1 MMKKSINSIFQIL
14 FYMVLLY
21 SAKAVCNQ
29 IPYFIDLNSNAWA
42 TSGQSDFTTSTG
54 LVSRI
59 AMDGNTPYIAFK
71 DSTALGKATV
81 MTLQNGIWGLVGSA
95 GISAGEIAN
104 LELKVATNGTIFIA
118 YSDKSDADKV
128 SVKSFNGT
136 TWQQVGSVGFSGDA
150 ASYISLAIDT
160 SHQPYVAFTD
170 DNNNSRT
177 KVMAFDGS
185 NWNLLGGVAASVTYS
200 YYPSLV
206 LHSDDTPYV
215 AFRDDNQG
223 AKMTVMKFSAGSWST
238 VGSAGFSTGAANFTV
253 LAKSGDDTFYVAYRD
268 EPQTRKLTVMQ
279 FNGTVWQT
287 LGSEGFSPSD
297 ANYISMAINNNGT
310 PIVAFQDASISNR
323 VHAMQF
329 LNGAWSTL
337 GSAGF
342 SNSNAYYLSL
352 AITDSLIP
360 YVVYYDLTNLGRPAV
375 QLFEGSKL
383 ISLEL
388 DTYSVGFITAED
400 VDGDPLSYSI
410 VTDPNNDSAL
420 FTIDANS
427 AELRFITLPVNPAS
441 RSEPYSLLVQVFDGL
456 ANATVKVTV
465 NINDDDAIIV
475 SSGSSISLLSLLLLC
490 AFFFLSIPKVQSSES
505 AWIPAHFS
513 VGVGRVDS
521 ESTTADINQSLQT
534 KGYPPSVTTLNTSRS
549 GYSLWVDWKLHQN
562 LYVETGY
569 LDFGNISGSAS
580 NLGDSYQQDFVQ
592 TLPLSGHGI
601 AAAMHPVYFLT
612 PKWSLYGR
620 LGAIHWHGEQ
630 TTSQYRIQSSDTS
643 WLLGAGIEYH
653 WTTQWSTAVHW
664 DQVSFSGEQTNMLS
678 ISLRFAINTKQI

>member
-1 MMKKSINSIFQIL
+1 
-14 FYMVLLY
+14 MVLLY
-21 SAKAVCNQ
+21 SSSAVSNQ
-29 IPYFIDLNSNAWA
+29 IPYFIDLNSNAWMVA
-42 TSGQSDFTTSTG
+42 GQSNFTTSTG
-54 LVSRI
+54 LFSRI
-59 AMDGNTPYIAFK
+59 TLDNNTPYIAFK
-71 DSTALGKATV
+71 DTTSAGKASV
-81 MTLQNGIWGLVGSA
+81 MTLEDGTWQLVGIA
-95 GISAGEIAN
+95 GISAGEIDNLDLSMAAN
-104 LELKVATNGTIFIA
+104 GSLFIA
-118 YSDKSDADKV
+118 YIDKSDSYKI

-136 TWQQVGSVGFSGDA
+136 SWQQVGSVGFSGDTS
-150 ASYISLAIDT
+150 SYVSIAT
-160 SHQPYVAFTD
+160 SSSSQPYVAFTD
-170 DNNNSRT
+170 NNDSYKT

-206 LHSDDTPYV
+206 LHNDDTPYV
-215 AFRDDNQG
+215 VFRDDNQG
-223 AKMTVMKFSAGSWST
+223 SKATVMKFSAGSWST
-238 VGSAGFSTGAANFTV
+238 VGSAGFTTGAANFTV
-253 LAKSGDDTFYVAYRD
+253 LAKSSDDTFYVAYRD
-268 EPQTRKLTVMQ
+268 EPQTRKLSVMQ

-287 LGSEGFSPSD
+287 VGTEGFSPSD
-297 ANYISMAINNNGT
+297 ANYISMAINNNGI
-310 PIVAFQDASISNR
+310 PIVAFQDASMSNR

-360 YVVYYDLTNLGRPAV
+360 YVVYYDLTNFGRPAV
-375 QLFEGSKL
+375 QLFEGSKR
-383 ISLEL
+383 ISVEV

-410 VTDPNNDSAL
+410 ITDPNNDSAL
-420 FTIDANS
+420 FTIDTNS

-456 ANATVKVTV
+456 ANATVKVTI
-465 NINDDDAIIV
+465 NINYDEAIIV
-475 SSGSSISLLSLLLLC
+475 SSGSGISLLSLLLLSV
-490 AFFFLSIPKVQSSES
+490 FFFLNIQKVQSSES

-513 VGVGRVDS
+513 VGVGRVHS
-521 ESTTADINQSLQT
+521 ESTTADINQSLQA

-580 NLGDSYQQDFVQ
+580 NLGSDYQQDFVQ
-592 TLPLSGHGI
+592 ALPLSGHGI
-601 AAAMHPVYFLT
+601 AAALRPVYFLT
-612 PKWSLYGR
+612 PDWSLFGR
-620 LGAIHWHGEQ
+620 IGAIHWHGEQ
-630 TTSQYRIQSSDTS
+630 TTLQYRIKHSDTE
-643 WLLGAGIEYH
+643 WLFGAGIEYH

-678 ISLRFAINTKQI
+678 ISLRFAINTKEI